1 MEEVNFYI
9 DDKEIQ
15 NTPIKAVPKPEQNIG
30 IDLKDTMINNIIA
43 EGKSSQVDIGALESF
58 TQVSTNRNE
67 MYALLDSMCTDSTIA
82 AVVETY
88 AEDATETNDNG
99 EIVWAESEDQEI
111 LSMVQYLLNSMRVD
125 KNIYK
130 WTHSLCKYGDAYFKL
145 YRRSE
150 YEDELGVYTKGVEDE
165 DAEFPENVVSDDFYT
180 KKKSLNEELDNKQL
194 NEDVKVVAYSPND
207 KYVHYIEL
215 VPNPAEMF
223 ELTKFGKTYAYI
235 KAPTP
240 ASQFKTTNINNIYY
254 RYNFKKTDVEISNAT
269 TYVHA
274 CLEDNSTRFPEQVK
288 IFMNDSEYDQD
299 GDGYAYTVK
308 RGESLLYN
316 IFKVWR
322 ELSLLENSILLN
334 RVTKSS
340 IVRLIT
346 VQVGDMAKEQVGTH
360 LNHVKGLIEQKSALN
375 TGKSIQEYTNPGP
388 VENNVYVPVR
398 GEQGS
403 IAINEMGGN
412 VDVKGLADLD
422 YYQNKMFGSLR
433 IPKQY
438 FGLTDDGAG
447 FNGGQSLTIISSRY
461 AKMIKRIQ
469 NTMLQALTDVI
480 NLMLIDKGLSNYVNK
495 FTLKMQAPTTQEE
508 LDRRDN
514 LSSKVQIVSDIMG
527 LVSDIEDVSV
537 KLKILKSLITS
548 VIVDS
553 DVLSLIQDE
562 IDKLEK
568 AESEDTLEEP
578 AMDMEGEDTDLGGM
592 DDTSPDLS
600 GGSMDMSDTTE
611 LDSTEMDSTETEVSA
626 DEDDM
631 DLPSPQEL
639 GIDMTSTDE
648 E

>member
-1 MEEVNFYI
+1 MEEINFYV

-15 NTPIKAVPKPEQNIG
+15 NKPIKAVPKPEQNIG
-30 IDLKDTMINNIIA
+30 IDLKNTIINNIVE
-43 EGKSSQVDIGALESF
+43 EGEATSIDIGALESF

-67 MYALLDSMCTDSTIA
+67 IYALLDSMCSDSTIA

-99 EIVWAESEDQEI
+99 EIVWAESEDQDI
-111 LSMVQYLLNSMRVD
+111 LAMVKYLLDSMRVD

-150 YEDELGVYTKGVEDE
+150 YEDELGIYTKENADNEDS
-165 DAEFPENVVSDDFYT
+165 FPENTVSDDFYE
-180 KKKSLNEELDNKQL
+180 KKQAL
-194 NEDVKVVAYSPND
+194 NEDVKIVAYSPND

-223 ELTKFGKTYAYI
+223 ELTKFGKTYAYV
-235 KAPTP
+235 KAPSP
-240 ASQFKTTNINNIYY
+240 ANQFKTTNINNIYY
-254 RYNFKKTDVEISNAT
+254 RYNFKKSDVEVSNAT

-288 IFMNDSEYDQD
+288 IFMNDAEYDKDD
-299 GDGYAYTVK
+299 GEGYAYTVK

-360 LNHVKGLIEQKSALN
+360 LNHIKNLIEQKSAVN
-375 TGKSIQEYTNPGP
+375 TGKSLQEYTAPGP

-398 GEQGS
+398 GEQGNIS
-403 IAINEMGGN
+403 INELGGN
-412 VDVKGLADLD
+412 ADVKGLADLD

-469 NTMLQALTDVI
+469 NTVIQAITDAI
-480 NLMLIDKGLSNYVNK
+480 NLMLLDKGLDSYVNE
-495 FTLKMQAPTTQEE
+495 FTIHMLPPTTQEE
-508 LDRRDN
+508 IDRRDN
-514 LSSKVQIVSDIMG
+514 LSSKVALTNDIMG
-527 LVSDIEDVSV
+527 MLDGIQDPIS
-537 KLKILKSLITS
+537 KLKILKSLLAN
-548 VIVDS
+548 VINNNEIIGIIQEEIEKLEVEGDSESTEEFDTDEMGDDSFGMSDS
-553 DVLSLIQDE
+553 DFSNGDSFNSDFMSDDTGTDVDTE
-562 IDKLEK
+562 G
-568 AESEDTLEEP
+568 ESESTFD
-578 AMDMEGEDTDLGGM
+578 
-592 DDTSPDLS
+592 
-600 GGSMDMSDTTE
+600 DTTE
-611 LDSTEMDSTETEVSA
+611 TDTETAV
-626 DEDDM
+626 
-631 DLPSPQEL
+631 LPSGDDL
-639 GIDMTSTDE
+639 GVDLTSDQ
-648 E
+648 